1 VWCQST
7 PRRTPEWEAA
17 HAGLED
23 DAPGGTGERVPVPW
37 AAVATRMIV
46 TSQPDIA
53 CDVCGRRLLR
63 GEQPDVFLAGGQ
75 RRTVCEL
82 CAPRATHE
90 GWLREVDQGRSVS
103 LPPARARRGRN
114 LLGRL
119 RQLREPVAEPAPV
132 SESAFG
138 GSPVDDLGE
147 VGSYELFDGGVDI
160 DGEGSSGEIAARASG
175 LERTEPAGALAQ
187 PAATARPVP
196 AVPVSDAD
204 AEQAPSDGALRGDD
218 VKAQRALEVFNA
230 GEHPRRVAG
239 VARSLGAPSV
249 AVRPLSESSSTVA
262 IVVAWELSWYRYEV
276 DLGDE
281 AAGASVVAQGTELGE
296 LAAEDRLA
304 NAAASDDGALSLVG

>member
-1 VWCQST
+1 
-7 PRRTPEWEAA
+7 
-17 HAGLED
+17 
-23 DAPGGTGERVPVPW
+23 
-37 AAVATRMIV
+37 MIV
-46 TSQPDIA
+46 TSQPDVA
-53 CDVCGRRLLR
+53 CDVCERRLLR

-90 GWLREVDQGRSVS
+90 GWLREADQGHSVS

-114 LLGRL
+114 LFGRL
-119 RQLREPVAEPAPV
+119 RQLREPVAEPVPV
-132 SESAFG
+132 GASAFG
-138 GSPVDDLGE
+138 GPPADDPGE
-147 VGSYELFDGGVDI
+147 AGSYELFDGDVDI
-160 DGEGSSGEIAARASG
+160 DGDGSPGEIAAQAPG
-175 LERTEPAGALAQ
+175 LETAEPAGALAQ
-187 PAATARPVP
+187 PPATARPVP
-196 AVPVSDAD
+196 AVPVSDA
-204 AEQAPSDGALRGDD
+204 EQALSDGALRGDD

-249 AVRPLSESSSTVA
+249 AVRPLAESSSTVA

-276 DLGDE
+276 DLGHE

-304 NAAASDDGALSLVG
+304 NATASDDGALSLVG